1 MIAKKHNVIYY
12 ISIVSLLFLLS
23 SCSTIGRF
31 FSAPSYSHH
40 IIYDIKLNNKIDNNT
55 YKVFLKKSDD
65 IYGIYDKVIS
75 EVNNGFTSNGI
86 QVVDKQE
93 NADYIIG
100 FKILSIDTDVDG
112 SVSKSIRNEFL
123 HSQIISDYAF
133 DKQNSPY
140 IFSSNIDGKLS
151 KNYTTTKTSFYRK
164 SMPALYTSIGATS
177 GFLLGYFLFPAY
189 PVVIG
194 FVGAVLLGSLS
205 YSIYSSFKDIGIVI
219 VYEISVS
226 ERKNKNTP
234 MFYKRKMVIRTSENS
249 SDESYFEYKD
259 SYDLFLSKQA
269 VIGIGSK
276 ILKNDMINEMCP
288 VISNSILSIFNLSLN
303 K

>member
-1 MIAKKHNVIYY
+1 MVINKHNVIYY
-12 ISIVSLLFLLS
+12 IHVVSLLFLLS

-40 IIYDIKLNNKIDNNT
+40 IIDDIKLNNKINKNN
-55 YKVFLKKSDD
+55 YKVFLKKSND

-75 EVNNGFTSNGI
+75 EVNDGFTSNGI
-86 QVVDKQE
+86 QVVDNQE
-93 NADYIIG
+93 TADYIIG

-112 SVSKSIRNEFL
+112 SVSKNIRDEFL
-123 HSQIISDYAF
+123 HSQIVSNYAF

-140 IFSSNIDGKLS
+140 IFSSSIDGKLS
-151 KNYTTTKTSFYRK
+151 KNYTTNKTFYKK
-164 SMPALYTSIGATS
+164 SVPALYTSIGATS

-194 FVGAVLLGSLS
+194 ITGAIFLGSLS
-205 YSIYSSFKDIGIVI
+205 YSIYSYFKDIGVVI
-219 VYEISVS
+219 VYEISVG
-226 ERKNKNTP
+226 ERKNKNAKL
-234 MFYKRKMVIRTSENS
+234 YKRKMVIRTSENS
-249 SDESYFEYKD
+249 SDESYYEYKD

-269 VIGIGSK
+269 VIGIGPK
-276 ILKNDMINEMCP
+276 ILKNDMVNEICP